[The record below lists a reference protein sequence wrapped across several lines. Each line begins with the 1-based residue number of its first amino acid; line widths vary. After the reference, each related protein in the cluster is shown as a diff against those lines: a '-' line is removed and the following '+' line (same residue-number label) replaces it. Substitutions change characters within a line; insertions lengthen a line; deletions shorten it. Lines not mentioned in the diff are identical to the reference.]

1 MNETGRR
8 WLLTI
13 EGVSTTRFT
22 EIKDGPATIGIDVM
36 VLGTGENETLAPN
49 NARIRWSALVAEGA
63 IPVEKTPIRKAPS
76 EDDIKKKEREWLDKF
91 ISQHMERM
99 KPTKRVKPTKEDMH
113 SLYTKNKRK
122 HDKDFYKYDNYA
134 LEA

>member
-76 EDDIKKKEREWLDKF
+76 EDDIQKKEREWINKV
-91 ISQHMERM
+91 ISQNIERM
-99 KPTKRVKPTKEDMH
+99 QSTKEDMH
-113 SLYTKNKRK
+113 SLYMKNKKK

>member
-91 ISQHMERM
+91 ISHHM
-99 KPTKRVKPTKEDMH
+99 KPTKPTKESMH